1 MYGHIC
7 RMGIIEA
14 QQEDYPQALAYYEQS
29 LSVKTACL
37 PRPSDDPLTAALMAD
52 TVVNIAV
59 VHRKQKKYQES
70 ISKLKNA
77 LKLYETA
84 YLSSFGSE
92 FALANTYLGLAC
104 AYAGLSS
111 QNDIDRETALNDA
124 MQCLADAHEHGL
136 CYIPN
141 ASTFLTNEPT
151 LHVLREH
158 GDHQGTLQELI
169 EKSSKIE
176 KLL

>member
-1 MYGHIC
+1 
-7 RMGIIEA
+7 MGIIEA
-14 QQEDYPQALAYYEQS
+14 EQEHYPQALDYYEQS
-29 LSVKTACL
+29 LAVKASCL

-59 VHRKQKKYQES
+59 VHRKQEEYPKSVEE
-70 ISKLKNA
+70 LKNA
-77 LKLYETA
+77 LELYKTA
-84 YLSSFGSE
+84 YLTSFSGSQY
-92 FALANTYLGLAC
+92 ALANTYLGLAC

-124 MQCLADAHEHGL
+124 MQCLAKAHKHGL
-136 CYIPN
+136 CCIPN

-158 GDHQGTLQELI
+158 GDHQGTLQKLI

-176 KLL
+176 KLS

>member
-70 ISKLKNA
+70 ISKLKMH
-77 LKLYETA
+77 
-84 YLSSFGSE
+84 SSCTR
-92 FALANTYLGLAC
+92 LP
-104 AYAGLSS
+104 
-111 QNDIDRETALNDA
+111 I
-124 MQCLADAHEHGL
+124 
-136 CYIPN
+136 
-141 ASTFLTNEPT
+141 
-151 LHVLREH
+151 
-158 GDHQGTLQELI
+158 
-169 EKSSKIE
+169 
-176 KLL
+176 